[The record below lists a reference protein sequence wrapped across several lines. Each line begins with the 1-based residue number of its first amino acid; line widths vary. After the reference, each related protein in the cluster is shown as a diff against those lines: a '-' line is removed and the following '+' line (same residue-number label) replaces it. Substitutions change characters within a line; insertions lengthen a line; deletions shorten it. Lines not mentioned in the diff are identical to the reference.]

1 VVKKKA
7 NLEDDLQERSLIGL
21 EARVADGTEVGRI
34 VELVTDDEG
43 GEVTYVIVETE
54 EGEQLEVPITSLS
67 LDPDADFA
75 TYRADAS
82 DVEPG
87 DHTDDEVGVA
97 TENSDPNA
105 TPTSEVEPQGYSPGD
120 LAEEEPEDYE
130 HEGQLVTESE
140 YEEDAE
146 TEEDLETREDWEDES
161 YTPDSGYPRND
172 AYVNPDTGEVEEDP
186 LLSNV
191 ESVQHDVAELLDGTD
206 LGVSNVREGVVV
218 LAGAASTQ
226 EDLDEVVREVMGLD
240 EVLEVDTT
248 DVDVG

>member
-1 VVKKKA
+1 
-7 NLEDDLQERSLIGL
+7 LQERSLIGL

-34 VELVTDDEG
+34 VEVVTDEEG

-54 EGEQLEVPITSLS
+54 EGEQLEVPLTSLS

-75 TYRADAS
+75 TFQADAS

-87 DHTDDEVGVA
+87 DHTND
-97 TENSDPNA
+97 
-105 TPTSEVEPQGYSPGD
+105 EVEPQGYSRDD

-172 AYVNPDTGEVEEDP
+172 TYVNPDTGEVEEDP

-191 ESVQHDVAELLDGTD
+191 EGVQHDVAELLDGTE
-206 LGVSNVREGVVV
+206 LKVGNVREGVVE
-218 LAGAASTQ
+218 LTGTASTQ
-226 EDLDEVVREVMGLD
+226 EDLDEIVREVMGLD

>member
-1 VVKKKA
+1 
-7 NLEDDLQERSLIGL
+7 LQERSLIGL
-21 EARVADGTEVGRI
+21 EARTADGTEFGRI
-34 VELVTDDEG
+34 AEVVTDEES
-43 GEVTYVIVETE
+43 GEVTHVIVETE
-54 EGEQLEVPITSLS
+54 EGEQLEVPITGLS
-67 LDPDADFA
+67 LDTDADFA
-75 TYRADAS
+75 TFRADAS

-87 DHTDDEVGVA
+87 DHTDDEV
-97 TENSDPNA
+97 
-105 TPTSEVEPQGYSPGD
+105 EPQDYSPDD

-172 AYVNPDTGEVEEDP
+172 TYVNPDTGEVEEDP
-186 LLSNV
+186 LLSNI
-191 ESVQHDVAELLDGTD
+191 EGVQHDVAELLDGTE
-206 LGVSNVREGVVV
+206 LKVGNVREGVVE
-218 LAGAASTQ
+218 LTGTASTQ
-226 EDLDEVVREVMGLD
+226 EDLDEIVREVMGLD

>member
-1 VVKKKA
+1 M
-7 NLEDDLQERSLIGL
+7 QERSLIGL
-21 EARVADGTEVGRI
+21 EARAADGTEVGRI
-34 VELVTDDEG
+34 VEVVTDEEG

-75 TYRADAS
+75 TFQAHAS

-87 DHTDDEVGVA
+87 DHTGD
-97 TENSDPNA
+97 
-105 TPTSEVEPQGYSPGD
+105 EVEPQDYSPED
-120 LAEEEPEDYE
+120 PAEEEPEEYE

-140 YEEDAE
+140 YEEDAQ

-191 ESVQHDVAELLDGTD
+191 QSVQHDVAELLDGTD
-206 LGVSNVREGVVV
+206 LEVSNVILNGERID
-218 LAGAASTQ
+218 S
-226 EDLDEVVREVMGLD
+226 
-240 EVLEVDTT
+240 
-248 DVDVG
+248 